1 MNKQKLKLVIVIFF
15 LAIFTALLIIFT
27 PYFTVKV
34 STASKVYEK
43 IEDVGEFTA
52 ALVLGTSPRLANGRN
67 NAYFYY
73 RIDAAEELYKSGKVK
88 FIIVSGDNGNVNYN
102 EPEEMKKELVS
113 RGIPSE
119 IIFCDYAGFRTLD
132 SVIRAKAIFGQEKIV
147 IVSQKFHCERAVF
160 IARRNGID
168 AYGYCATDV
177 YKYYGFKT
185 QVREV
190 FARVKVFYDLMFGVE
205 PKFYGE
211 KVELNNK

>member
-1 MNKQKLKLVIVIFF
+1 MNNRRLKLFVIISGSAF
-15 LAIFTALLIIFT
+15 LIALLIFFT
-27 PYFTVKV
+27 PYFTVKLLT
-34 STASKVYEK
+34 SSKIFEN
-43 IEDVGEFTA
+43 IDEVGEFNA
-52 ALVLGTSPRLANGRN
+52 ALVLGTSPRLANGYK

-73 RIDAAEELYKSGKVK
+73 RIDAAEELYKSGKIK

-102 EPEEMKKELVS
+102 EPEEMKKELVA
-113 RGIPSE
+113 RGIPAE
-119 IIFCDYAGFRTLD
+119 KVFCDYAGFRTLD

-160 IARRNGID
+160 IARINGID

-190 FARVKVFYDLMFGVE
+190 FARVKVFYDLLFGVE

-211 KVELNNK
+211 KVELK

>member
-1 MNKQKLKLVIVIFF
+1 MNKRKLKLLLLIIFSPLIIV
-15 LAIFTALLIIFT
+15 LSIIFT
-27 PYFTVKV
+27 PYFTVKL
-34 STASKVYEK
+34 STSSKIYNK
-43 IEDVGEFTA
+43 IEDVGEFNA

-113 RGIPSE
+113 RGIPAE

-132 SVIRAKAIFGQEKIV
+132 SVIRAKAIFGQEKII

-160 IARRNGID
+160 LARRNGID

-185 QVREV
+185 KVREV
-190 FARVKVFYDLMFGVE
+190 FARVKVFYDLMFGVD

-211 KVELNNK
+211 KVVLNNK